1 MDYNQLSMIMNDEE
15 RSRVKQW
22 IIRWRNAGPLLRKL
36 KKNELQ
42 QIDTAAAIQR
52 LARAFESCRIH
63 FRPSNHS
70 GLVEQQRWFQKL
82 RQ

>member
-1 MDYNQLSMIMNDEE
+1 MNDKE
-15 RSRVKQW
+15 RSRAKQW
-22 IIRWRNAGPLLRKL
+22 IIGWRNAGPLLRKL
-36 KKNELQ
+36 KKSELER
-42 QIDTAAAIQR
+42 IETKVVIQR

-63 FRPSNHS
+63 FKPSQYS